1 MIGCGSSFILL
12 LICAVLVRFNALE
25 RSPANISCVDLKINL
40 KNNKMDIEIIKAEL
54 DLLKG
59 ELQVT
64 ETAHKNLT
72 NLLDMLDKQLMLGG
86 VSKSFA
92 VGENVKV
99 DRCIHGHEFELGQ
112 VVTIVEYEPSQTT
125 SWLCSD
131 GRNQWWLSEDE
142 VNVC

>member
-1 MIGCGSSFILL
+1 MNKETIAEVIALL
-12 LICAVLVRFNALE
+12 NTANYDTDTLNHKRDELVNT
-25 RSPANISCVDLKINL
+25 LK
-40 KNNKMDIEIIKAEL
+40 
-54 DLLKG
+54 
-59 ELQVT
+59 
-64 ETAHKNLT
+64 
-72 NLLDMLDKQLMLGG
+72 KQLSIYN

-92 VGENVKV
+92 LGENVKV

-142 VNVC
+142 GNVL

>member
-1 MIGCGSSFILL
+1 MNLHEEFYNRIDSDNGYDNQKLG
-12 LICAVLVRFNALE
+12 N
-25 RSPANISCVDLKINL
+25 DL
-40 KNNKMDIEIIKAEL
+40 IEIAK
-54 DLLKG
+54 K
-59 ELQVT
+59 
-64 ETAHKNLT
+64 HLT
-72 NLLDMLDKQLMLGG
+72 KQFAISG

-92 VGENVKV
+92 LGENVKI

-142 VNVC
+142 ANVC